1 MALIIAHR
9 GARSLAPENTLAAAR
24 KALEVGADLWETDVV
39 VTSDGELVLLHDDSL
54 ARTTNVKDRFPDRD
68 PWDVTTFTLDEIRLL
83 DAGSWFVKTDPFGRI
98 VAGEVTQED
107 LSAYRNEK
115 IPTLREA
122 LRFTQDASFCINLE
136 LKRLPFPMKNFP
148 VVEQVLS
155 AIDDSNIDYERIII
169 SSFNHKLLREVQ
181 VRNPSLT
188 IQALIGHSEL
198 QSMDWEGL
206 EFKTYNFCNKLI
218 DEKQVRALTEKRIS
232 VNLFT
237 VNEEAEM
244 LRFTQ
249 AGAAGLIT
257 DFPQSAVRLLQKEG
271 FKDSR
276 VVPIFSSIMNLKSNY
291 DQD

>member
-68 PWDVTTFTLDEIRLL
+68 PWHSTTFTLDEIRLL
-83 DAGSWFVKTDPFGRI
+83 DAGSWFVKADPFGRI

-122 LRFTQDASFCINLE
+122 LRFTQDAAFCINLE
-136 LKRLPFPMKNFP
+136 LKRLPPPMKNFP
-148 VVEQVLS
+148 VVEQVL
-155 AIDDSNIDYERIII
+155 AMIDDTGIEHERVIV
-169 SSFNHKLLREVQ
+169 SSFNHEWLREVQ
-181 VRNPSLT
+181 ASNPFLS
-188 IQALIGHSEL
+188 IQALAGESETDSL
-198 QSMDWEGL
+198 DWGNLDFE
-206 EFKTYNFCNKLI
+206 TYNVLSTLI
-218 DEKQVRALTEKRIS
+218 DEKQVRALTEKGIS

-257 DFPQSAVRLLQKEG
+257 DFPQRAVRLL
-271 FKDSR
+271 R
-276 VVPIFSSIMNLKSNY
+276 
-291 DQD
+291 